1 MSLIAVLIFF
11 LISIKARE
19 RLDEARKLYE
29 VINNELHDE
38 LPALYDR

>member
-1 MSLIAVLIFF
+1 MSFF
-11 LISIKARE
+11 LSIKAKE

-29 VINNELHDE
+29 IINNELHDE